1 MLTKMQK
8 AGWGLADL
16 GVAMFNIV
24 KQLLVFAF
32 LTTQLGV
39 PVDVAGRVTAAVLLF
54 DMLTDPLMG
63 WISDRTSSRWGR
75 RAPWMV
81 LGAPLMVLGMALL
94 FAVEPGPNAA
104 LKVGAFFA
112 LASVG
117 FTMVA
122 VPYGAQAGEMTE
134 DSAERSVMTAW
145 RMGFAALGIL
155 LGGAVVPALA
165 GAFGADRAVV
175 MVAPVIIGAVWL
187 SVFATCRAPRRA
199 RSGQDGW
206 FQQIRHVIQNKAF
219 SMLVLLYAVMTLAIA
234 VMTAG
239 LAYVA
244 LYLVQTGGPLAGAA
258 QALGLLPVMFAA
270 FTLGALCSQPL
281 WASMSTRLG
290 KLDALNI
297 GLVAYALVLGLV
309 WGALPMGLTL
319 AVGLF
324 VLVGLCNG
332 AYQQIPWAMYP
343 DLMDRT
349 RARSGAALEGAHSAI
364 WLLGQKAANALG
376 PLILGE
382 VLANAGWQATES
394 GAAAQTEVALAT
406 LRAMVTLL
414 PAALLMLALVG
425 LWVIYRPALRAGD
438 ARDL

>member
-1 MLTKMQK
+1 MLTKVQK
-8 AGWGLADL
+8 AGWGIADL

-32 LTTQLGV
+32 LTTELGV
-39 PVDVAGRVTAAVLLF
+39 PVEVAGRVTAAVLVF

-63 WISDRTSSRWGR
+63 WISDRTASRWGR

-81 LGAPLMVLGMALL
+81 LGAPVMVLGMALL
-94 FAVEPGPNAA
+94 FAVEPGPGAA

-112 LASVG
+112 LASIG

-122 VPYGAQAGEMTE
+122 VPYGAQAGEMTD

-165 GAFGADRAVV
+165 GQFGSDRAVI
-175 MVAPVIIGAVWL
+175 MVAPIIIGAVWL
-187 SVFATCRAPRRA
+187 SVLATRHAPRRS
-199 RSGQDGW
+199 RSGAEPWGL
-206 FQQIRHVIQNKAF
+206 QIGHVIKNRAF
-219 SMLVLLYAVMTLAIA
+219 LALVLLYGVMTLAIA

-244 LYLVQTGGPLAGAA
+244 LYLVQLGGAFGGVA

-270 FTLGALCSQPL
+270 FTLGALCSQPF
-281 WASMSTRLG
+281 WAAMSARRG
-290 KLDALNI
+290 KLGALTL
-297 GLVAYALVLGLV
+297 GLVAYALVLAAV

-319 AVGLF
+319 AVALF

-382 VLANAGWQATES
+382 VLGRAGWQATDT
-394 GAAAQTEVALAT
+394 GTVAQTESALST

-414 PAALLMLALVG
+414 PAALLVLALVG
-425 LWVIYRPALRAGD
+425 LWVVYRPALRAGD
-438 ARDL
+438 ARAL